1 MMRRALLMCT
11 ALAGVVAML
20 DSRAET
26 APGTYTMISV
36 RDNVRVDQWTGSG
49 KAKTANGKFNWSVQK
64 LTLHG
69 GKQEGV
75 DLIVIDNGKLQIR
88 IVPTRGLNILDV
100 KMGDLKLGWDSPVKQ
115 IVHPQH
121 IRLESR
127 GGLGWLEGFNEWMAR
142 CGLEFAGHPGK
153 DEFINNTGD
162 KASMDLTLHG
172 KISNIPA
179 AEVQVIIDPQPP
191 HRIRVRG
198 IVDEQSFYG
207 PKLQLTAEV
216 STEPGSDT
224 FRIEDSVKNYG
235 AFEQEFQLIYH
246 ANFGAPILEKNARV
260 IAATKR
266 VSPMNEHAGKG
277 VENFSVYAEPTRGFI
292 EQVYLIEP
300 YANDAG
306 NTAVML
312 QNAAGDKAASMTFST
327 KQLPYLTIWKNTAAV
342 EDGYVTGLEP
352 ATGFPFNRRVERLF
366 GRVPKLGAGETRSF
380 AIDVGLHAG
389 KDAVASKAA
398 QIEQI
403 RGGRPTQ
410 VETQPPT
417 PPAAK

>member
-1 MMRRALLMCT
+1 MRRALLLYA
-11 ALAGVVAML
+11 ALLSAAVA
-20 DSRAET
+20 DAYAET

-36 RDNVRVDQWTGSG
+36 RDNVRLDQWTGSG

-75 DLIVIDNGKLQIR
+75 DLIVVDNGRMQIR

-162 KASMDLTLHG
+162 KATMDLTLHG

-179 AEVQVIIDPQPP
+179 AELQVIIDPQPP

-198 IVDEQSFYG
+198 VVDEQSFYG
-207 PKLQLTAEV
+207 PKLQLTAEI

-224 FRIEDSVKNYG
+224 FRIEDSVKNNG

-260 IAATKR
+260 IAAAKK

-277 VENFSVYAEPTRGFI
+277 VENFSVFAEPTKGFI

-312 QNAAGDKAASMTFST
+312 QNAPGDRAASMTFST
-327 KQLPYLTIWKNTAAV
+327 KQLPYLTIWKNTAAI

-352 ATGFPFNRRVERLF
+352 GTGFPFNRRVERQF
-366 GRVPKLGAGETRSF
+366 GRVPKLAAGETRSF
-380 AIDVGLHAG
+380 AIDVGLHAS

-403 RGGRPTQ
+403 RDGRPTQ

-417 PPAAK
+417 PPATK